1 MVIAMGWREAGMG
14 KSESESCSVL
24 SDSLQPSGPYSPWNS
39 PVEFHYGVGSLSV
52 LGDFSNPGIEA
63 TSPTLQADSLPA
75 EPPEKPKNTGV
86 GSLSLLQWMF
96 PTQESNQGVLHC
108 RWILY
113 QLSYRELVFNEN
125 RVSGKMKKF
134 PREKVVWLDNNV
146 NYLMPQNYTLEKQ
159 HNSTLYVMCFLK
171 PRTFN

>member
-14 KSESESCSVL
+14 KSESESRSVL
-24 SDSLQPSGPYSPWNS
+24 SDSLRPHGPYSPWNS

-52 LGDFSNPGIEA
+52 LRDFSNPGIEA
-63 TSPTLQADSLPA
+63 TSPTLQADSIPA
-75 EPPEKPKNTGV
+75 EPPGKPKNTGV

-125 RVSGKMKKF
+125 RVSGKMRKF
-134 PREKVVWLDNNV
+134 PRQKVVWLDNTV
-146 NYLMPQNYTLEKQ
+146 NYLTPQNYTLEKQ
-159 HNSTLYVMCFLK
+159 LQRYIVCYVFFK
-171 PRTFN
+171 TQNI